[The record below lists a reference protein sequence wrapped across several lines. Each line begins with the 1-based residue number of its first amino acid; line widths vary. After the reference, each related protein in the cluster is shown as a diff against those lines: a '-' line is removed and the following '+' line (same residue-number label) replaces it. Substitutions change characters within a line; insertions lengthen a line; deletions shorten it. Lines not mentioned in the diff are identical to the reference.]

1 MIYAYDQWAQMPT
14 KDIYDTQMMAMAI
27 NAAKDM
33 YNRGEQEIKD
43 FRKEYGDFYSPIQKD
58 MDWYSKNVTN
68 KIQNTIDG
76 LYSAGIDPIRSAEGR
91 AAVRKAINSIDT
103 GTISKLKESAI
114 NASAFNKA
122 KLELQSKGLFNPLLE
137 KYDGPQLSDY
147 STVDSGVWN
156 RMSPTPYQNM
166 AAFSKDY
173 FDNIKPI
180 SRSMSKNGVNYT
192 KREITEQ
199 DLHNIANSHFNDL
212 VTTPQGQLM
221 YKMYLDV
228 FGGDSKAAKKAF
240 NDSVVSGNM
249 DRLYYEDDYND
260 NWYKNQNLQIGRM
273 RLNIARQNAIARQN
287 GAGRGTS
294 KNGTKSTGN
303 TTEKGQF
310 DYQDFLTGTT
320 AANILAKTSYGPKIG
335 VGGVSD
341 YTPEKVSGFMGAAQ
355 KELAEKTYSY
365 NTQSSKRHPLTNPA
379 GNMFDIKDHL
389 WNSARNNILSSSGG
403 LLDIGSRYDRTFN
416 VGAKDM
422 SASDL
427 DAANKKFLSQ
437 MSVPASTE
445 HFAKWTQRKK
455 DNDNPDY
462 VLMNL
467 GADKGRIYS
476 ADEVAL
482 TSAGVDRP
490 KDVPAAVAK
499 TKELRKNLESRYID
513 GKTMMKSEGF
523 VVGRVGN
530 DGANHIFQK
539 IRVSNKQQFKDAEGN
554 LKSFNFKNLYND
566 GDVIYYDMGADTQGN
581 PNYKYDFMENMTPV
595 ITDQSLGSDRNVL
608 ESLGLSSTNVKSDN
622 SVPYLDYSSNEYDDY
637 DDDLLDLMGY

>member
-180 SRSMSKNGVNYT
+180 SRSVSKNGVNYT

-221 YKMYLDV
+221 YKMYLDA
-228 FGGDSKAAKKAF
+228 FDGDSKAARKAF

-260 NWYKNQNLQIGRM
+260 NWYKNQNLQISRM
-273 RLNIARQNAIARQN
+273 NLNIARQNAIARQN
-287 GAGRGTS
+287 GAGRGTLTEDGVSLKEHGYNTALANTMGAGYDRANMDYMSAS
-294 KNGTKSTGN
+294 KNINRIQKEFGKTAGTDMNKFINRYTTSDAIHIEDVKQFHGGKLTDLGFRANMEDVSRLKSVEDVVTNTRGYRGKSTDTSKLLRGVVQKALN
-303 TTEKGQF
+303 NDKYVEVLPQGGTYGAQTKKNQYAVDTPVVVRVYENSDGTGSYKDYKGYWNMGW
-310 DYQDFLTGTT
+310 DSMP
-320 AANILAKTSYGPKIG
+320 APTSWN
-335 VGGVSD
+335 D
-341 YTPEKVSGFMGAAQ
+341 
-355 KELAEKTYSY
+355 ELADIY
-365 NTQSSKRHPLTNPA
+365 NMMDNPA
-379 GNMFDIKDHL
+379 GVTSAGRISGRYKSRSLLHNNFD
-389 WNSARNNILSSSGG
+389 
-403 LLDIGSRYDRTFN
+403 LD
-416 VGAKDM
+416 
-422 SASDL
+422 
-427 DAANKKFLSQ
+427 DAANVF
-437 MSVPASTE
+437 PYDRDAS
-445 HFAKWTQRKK
+445 
-455 DNDNPDY
+455 
-462 VLMNL
+462 
-467 GADKGRIYS
+467 S
-476 ADEVAL
+476 
-482 TSAGVDRP
+482 
-490 KDVPAAVAK
+490 
-499 TKELRKNLESRYID
+499 
-513 GKTMMKSEGF
+513 
-523 VVGRVGN
+523 
-530 DGANHIFQK
+530 
-539 IRVSNKQQFKDAEGN
+539 
-554 LKSFNFKNLYND
+554 
-566 GDVIYYDMGADTQGN
+566 DTQATKDRLNAGSSAKN
-581 PNYKYDFMENMTPV
+581 ATMYK
-595 ITDQSLGSDRNVL
+595 
-608 ESLGLSSTNVKSDN
+608 
-622 SVPYLDYSSNEYDDY
+622 
-637 DDDLLDLMGY
+637 